1 MEMIC
6 LNCQHTGEE
15 IDFIE
20 NMSHCPQCN
29 DETVTELE
37 VDHLA
42 EAKDL
47 IDQNIL
53 AVSQLEQR
61 SKARWAKL
69 SPLSKC

>member
-37 VDHLA
+37 EHEL
-42 EAKDL
+42 
-47 IDQNIL
+47 
-53 AVSQLEQR
+53 
-61 SKARWAKL
+61 
-69 SPLSKC
+69 